1 MTSPEGRWR
10 DYVLARGDD
19 RARAFWTAHLSE
31 RERAVLFVV
40 GCGFDPRSCHGPRLV
55 LAAGGSGTRD
65 LLGIQFLEGEA
76 SPSLAHR
83 DRIDQNWSV
92 LSALFADRGRVESRP
107 LECLSAEGRRVTSQ
121 RARALVDPA
130 VLVDPYTDVVID
142 VSAMPRSVFFPL
154 VAGLL
159 ALVDSR
165 TVGPT
170 PVNLFVMVS
179 EDPAL
184 DADIR
189 VEGVEEKAEFM
200 ASFTG
205 GFDEEATTYPK
216 VWVPVLG
223 EQRGTQ
229 FGRILD
235 LVKPDEVCPVLPS
248 PARNPR
254 RGDDIVVEYQR
265 ALFDELRLDPR
276 GFLYASEDN
285 PFEVYRRV
293 RTAALHY
300 NDVFRLLGGCKVA
313 LSALSSKLMS
323 LGVLLV
329 AYELK
334 RAEYNIGVAHIECQG
349 YTLPAGATTRPDLF
363 TLWLAGECY
372 AP

>member
-1 MTSPEGRWR
+1 MTGPEARWR

-19 RARAFWTAHLSE
+19 RVRAFWVPHLAE

-40 GCGFDPRSCHGPRLV
+40 GRGFDPRMCHGPRLV
-55 LAAGGSGTRD
+55 LSAGGAGVRD
-65 LLGIQFLEGEA
+65 VLGIQFLEGEA
-76 SPSLAHR
+76 SPSLAHT
-83 DRIDQNWSV
+83 DRIDQNWEE
-92 LSALFADRGRVESRP
+92 LGALVAGRGKVESRP
-107 LECLSAEGRRVTSQ
+107 LECVSVEGRRVTSQ
-121 RARALVDPA
+121 QARAMIDTA
-130 VLVDPYTDVVID
+130 VFLDPYSDVVID

-159 ALVDSR
+159 ALIDGR
-165 TVGPT
+165 PPGR
-170 PVNLFVMVS
+170 PVNLHVMVS

-184 DADIR
+184 DAGIR
-189 VEGVEEKAEFM
+189 EEGVEEKAEFM

-205 GFDEEATTYPK
+205 GFDEEATPYPK

-254 RGDDIVVEYQR
+254 RGDDIVIEYQR

-276 GFLYASEDN
+276 GLLYASEDN

-293 RTAALHY
+293 RAAVLHY

-334 RAEYNIGVAHIECQG
+334 RASYNIGVAHIECQG
-349 YTLPAGATTRPDLF
+349 YSLPADATTRPELY